1 MSFRTLVFA
10 LLVLYGSTVVYGQT
24 NRIDSLLKGVYAAKD
39 DEQKLAAL
47 VNLCEEYQSLNR
59 DSLDVYGPQ
68 IKDLLQKSSNQ
79 RNISLA
85 WLAYAN
91 WYYRWGWSD
100 SALVFIEPELP
111 KNPVNK
117 PATRDIYFKL
127 RRAQSSY
134 HGAKSRYAAALKI
147 LYQTV
152 AEADRYQDT
161 LNIGLCSVTI
171 ASIRLAMG
179 KPIEAMPWLEKAFG
193 IANGY
198 RDSLPIVAGAWVNK
212 GMAFSM
218 ENKFDSAYYC
228 LQKALP
234 LCRRL
239 QNLNYEATAL
249 RVLSNMYSKQQK
261 YTDAESAL
269 LQMMAIRKRTSSTS
283 ILVEDNAELIKFYAN
298 SGQVDKAIALC
309 TLNLKTG
316 NTNAPTNGQ
325 AGEVFTNEPAVRIT
339 FLELLAGL
347 YKQKG
352 NTSEYARTLQE
363 LVLAKDA
370 FYEQNSADAI
380 ASLQSNY
387 ELQLKQNT
395 ILRQQYDLQR
405 KNFLFY
411 GALVILLLVLAG
423 GVVAFGQYKKRQRVL
438 AKAAM
443 AEQQHQTTLAIK
455 NAEEQE
461 RKRIASDLHD
471 NLGAYAASMA
481 SNLGY
486 LQIPDADEKVTT
498 AFEELK
504 TNSNAIISQLNDTIW
519 ALKKDALLLTAISDR
534 LKIFINQ
541 FQRSYPNIHIEVTE
555 EIVEDKVLPA
565 SQAFHLYR
573 MLQEAINNALKHS
586 KGSKVLVNIV
596 AGETWEASVQDNG
609 IGMANAIQHVA
620 GGFGLQGITER
631 SNEAGWNVQWISLS
645 EGGTRVLI
653 SPTTN

>member
-1 MSFRTLVFA
+1 MRVYTSVVVIFFSVFYSVA
-10 LLVLYGSTVVYGQT
+10 FCQT
-24 NRIDSLLKGVYAAKD
+24 KTIDSLLKQLYAAKG
-39 DEQKLAAL
+39 DEQKLQAL
-47 VNLCEEYQSLNR
+47 IALSEEYQSLN
-59 DSLDVYGPQ
+59 LDTFDIYGPALK
-68 IKDLLQKSSNQ
+68 ILGEKSTNA
-79 RNISLA
+79 RNKSLA
-85 WLAYAN
+85 QLAYAN
-91 WYYRWGWSD
+91 WYFRWGWCD

-111 KNPVNK
+111 KNPVDN
-117 PATRDIYFKL
+117 PVTRDIYFKL

-212 GMAFSM
+212 GMAFSI
-218 ENKFDSAYYC
+218 ENEFDSAYYC
-228 LQKALP
+228 LQTALP

-249 RVLSNMYSKQQK
+249 RVLSNMYSKQKK
-261 YTDAESAL
+261 YTDAESAI
-269 LQMMAIRKRTSSTS
+269 LQMMTIRKRTGNAS

-298 SGQVDKAIALC
+298 SGQIDKAIAFCL
-309 TLNLKTG
+309 LNLKTG
-316 NTNAPTNGQ
+316 DTNAPTNGQ
-325 AGEVFTNEPAVRIT
+325 AGEIYTNEPAVRIT

-352 NTSEYARTLQE
+352 NTSEYARTLEE
-363 LVLAKDA
+363 LVQAKDA

-411 GALVILLLVLAG
+411 GALVILLMVLAG
-423 GVVAFGQYKKRQRVL
+423 GLAAFSQYKKRQRAL

-471 NLGAYAASMA
+471 NLGAYAASLA

-486 LQIPDADEKVTT
+486 LQIPDADEKLTT
-498 AFEELK
+498 AFTELK
-504 TNSNAIISQLNDTIW
+504 ANSNAIISQLNDTIW
-519 ALKKDALLLTAISDR
+519 VLKKDELALTAVSDR
-534 LKIFINQ
+534 LKTFINQ
-541 FQRSYPNIHIEVTE
+541 LRRSYPDISIEV
-555 EIVEDKVLPA
+555 VEDIQSDIKLPA

-573 MLQEAINNALKHS
+573 ILQEAINNALKHS
-586 KGSKVLVNIV
+586 KGTKVLVRIV
-596 AGETWEASVQDNG
+596 ADTHWEASVQDNG
-609 IGMANAIQHVA
+609 QGMLENGHASL
-620 GGFGLQGITER
+620 GGFGLQNMKER
-631 SNEAGWNVQWISLS
+631 SEEAGWMVSWNAMEQ
-645 EGGTRVLI
+645 GGTEVLI

>member
-1 MSFRTLVFA
+1 MKVRTS
-10 LLVLYGSTVVYGQT
+10 VLAMLFSMLSTAVYCQT
-24 NRIDSLLKGVYAAKD
+24 NRIDSLLKLVYAANG
-39 DEQKLAAL
+39 DEQKLNTL
-47 VNLCEEYQSLNR
+47 VSLCEDYQSLN
-59 DSLDVYGPQ
+59 LDTFDTYGPAL
-68 IKDLLQKSSNQ
+68 KMLGEKSTNA
-79 RNISLA
+79 RNKSLA
-85 WLAYAN
+85 QLAYAN
-91 WYYRWGWSD
+91 WYFRWGWCD
-100 SALVFIEPELP
+100 SALVFIEHELP
-111 KNPVNK
+111 KNPLNNPV
-117 PATRDIYFKL
+117 TRDIYFKL
-127 RRAQSSY
+127 RRAQSFN
-134 HGAKSRYAAALKI
+134 HGAKSRYAMALKI

-152 AEADRYQDT
+152 AEAERYQDT

-179 KPIEAMPWLEKAFG
+179 KPVEAKSWLEKAFG

-228 LQKALP
+228 LRTALP

-249 RVLSNMYSKQQK
+249 RVLSNMYNKQKK
-261 YTDAESAL
+261 YTDAESAI
-269 LQMMAIRKRTSSTS
+269 LQMMAIRKRIGNAS
-283 ILVEDNAELIKFYAN
+283 ILVEDNAELIQFYAN
-298 SGQVDKAIALC
+298 SNQIDKAIAIC

-316 NTNAPTNGQ
+316 DTNAPTNGQ
-325 AGEVFTNEPAVRIT
+325 AGEVYTNEPAVRIT

-363 LVLAKDA
+363 LVQAKDA

-395 ILRQQYDLQR
+395 ILQQQYDLQR

-423 GVVAFGQYKKRQRVL
+423 GLVAFGQYKKRQQLL
-438 AKAAM
+438 ATAAI
-443 AEQQHQTTLAIK
+443 AEQQSQTTLAIK

-486 LQIPDADEKVTT
+486 LQIPDADEKVTI
-498 AFEELK
+498 AFTELK
-504 TNSNAIISQLNDTIW
+504 ANSNAIISQLNDTIW
-519 ALKKDALLLTAISDR
+519 VLKKDVLALTAISDR
-534 LKIFINQ
+534 LKTFINQ
-541 FQRSYPNIHIEVTE
+541 LRRSYPDISIEV
-555 EIVEDKVLPA
+555 VEDIQSDIKLPA

-586 KGSKVLVNIV
+586 KGTKVSVNIV
-596 AGETWEASVQDNG
+596 GGTNWEASVQDNG
-609 IGMANAIQHVA
+609 QGLSATGNTSS
-620 GGFGLQGITER
+620 GGFGLQNMKER
-631 SNEAGWNVQWISLS
+631 SEEACWKVSWIELD
-645 EGGTRVLI
+645 EGGTKVVI